1 MVCSPFIRTG
11 SNALHLPRYF
21 GARTCRG
28 TLGHPSRPNYFCR
41 GCAHACRPSQRHKLG
56 STCAATRALQ
66 ACNSAVVSGAKW
78 EVLGGAPP
86 MASWHF
92 LGTSGAAQT
101 HMPTTQPAVSTPSPS
116 LTSTTPRIAAK
127 VGSGVSECPL
137 GQRRSSGYHG
147 GSVRA
152 IRRSP
157 AAAGGHRRGLQR
169 ACCRAIYHCV
179 FYLYKNLGFSR
190 A

>member
-28 TLGHPSRPNYFCR
+28 TLGHPSRPKYFCR

-86 MASWHF
+86 MAPWHF
-92 LGTSGAAQT
+92 LGTDGAAQP
-101 HMPTTQPAVSTPSPS
+101 HMPTTQPAVSTPEPPFD
-116 LTSTTPRIAAK
+116 LYH
-127 VGSGVSECPL
+127 ECPL
-137 GQRRSSGYHG
+137 GQRRSSGYRG

-152 IRRSP
+152 IRWDQATVGATDGACNAP
-157 AAAGGHRRGLQR
+157 VAAPPSIA
-169 ACCRAIYHCV
+169 
-179 FYLYKNLGFSR
+179 FSTSTKPGF
-190 A
+190 